1 MKKSF
6 SRGILIVLIALTGF
20 NLYSQKKNVYT
31 ERDDDEYV
39 ENRDSTWGLEFDYSE
54 LDPTKVRLNVLAY
67 KLRKLKAYNDS
78 MMNIVRMKNIKE
90 RSDSLQELYD
100 LLAGDTTSSYNAY
113 SFFGGAYHSSVSDLN
128 KNLASLGWPKISDM
142 SFHVT
147 GFLDF
152 TWKRRRIINDIFI
165 AQGTAQSVSRK
176 EVSVTY
182 TYMSPL
188 NYNIG
193 YCVVDKKRLQIF
205 PYAGLLYQSAE
216 LDFVNTA
223 VQPFDI
229 GAGSYDS
236 LIKAAAV
243 NKKGAE
249 YKFKKREIVL
259 NYGIELDLHLVYS
272 KRKTGFLIGFRAGGG
287 LPLLSTGWML
297 DGSRYSQLNSTKIR
311 DYYYDIVLR
320 VYLRRPTRGGPYY
333 LQTNWWEK

>member
-1 MKKSF
+1 
-6 SRGILIVLIALTGF
+6 
-20 NLYSQKKNVYT
+20 
-31 ERDDDEYV
+31 
-39 ENRDSTWGLEFDYSE
+39 
-54 LDPTKVRLNVLAY
+54 
-67 KLRKLKAYNDS
+67 
-78 MMNIVRMKNIKE
+78 
-90 RSDSLQELYD
+90 
-100 LLAGDTTSSYNAY
+100 
-113 SFFGGAYHSSVSDLN
+113 
-128 KNLASLGWPKISDM
+128 
-142 SFHVT
+142 
-147 GFLDF
+147 
-152 TWKRRRIINDIFI
+152 
-165 AQGTAQSVSRK
+165 
-176 EVSVTY
+176 
-182 TYMSPL
+182 MSPL